1 MVIVN
6 YYSAG
11 DAQGCVNTSISRAQR
26 ILSKIRITNNKRM

>member
-1 MVIVN
+1 MIN

-11 DAQGCVNTSISRAQR
+11 DAQGCVNTTVSRTQR